1 MADRLPGV
9 KFPFYLPFQ
18 ASKRAKDDPNG
29 TENDKTFARAV
40 MKDAIGYAFGLPA
53 APYRASVFDDQNGA
67 PVAGNA
73 GRPFMI
79 NEQVSANPYKFFL
92 IPGTQIRGAKVNYSS
107 TSVPIPQLYTVKSVS
122 IWMPGHVTVL
132 QVLSW
137 INGALNGYVL
147 NGVLKNLPEQEG
159 KKTEE
164 ERKEF
169 IARIIKVVTPNE
181 RGYNIRSQIIT
192 TARPIIVPTGSPSP
206 SPSPTPTPTP

>member
-9 KFPFYLPFQ
+9 KFPFYLPFR
-18 ASKRAKDDPNG
+18 ASRRARNDPNA
-29 TENDKTFARAV
+29 TALDRLFARAL

-53 APYRASVFDDQNGA
+53 APYRASVFDDSDAEG
-67 PVAGNA
+67 VATNA

-79 NEQVSANPYKFFL
+79 NEQVSANPYRFFL

-132 QVLSW
+132 QVLAW
-137 INGALNGYVL
+137 INGALNGYVE
-147 NGVLKNLPEQEG
+147 GGAFRELPEQEG

-164 ERKEF
+164 QRREF
-169 IARIIKVVTPNE
+169 IGRIIKVVTPNE

-192 TARPIIVPTGSPSP
+192 ASRPIIVPGAAPAPAPAPSP
-206 SPSPTPTPTP
+206 APTP

>member
-9 KFPFYLPFQ
+9 KFPFYLPFR
-18 ASKRAKDDPNG
+18 ASKRARNDPNA
-29 TENDKTFARAV
+29 TQLDRDFARAL

-53 APYRASVFDDQNGA
+53 AAYRASVFDDQDGA

-79 NEQVSANPYKFFL
+79 NEQVSAKPYKFFM

-137 INGALNGYVL
+137 INGALNGYVED
-147 NGVLKNLPEQEG
+147 GQLKTLPEQEG

-164 ERKEF
+164 ERREF
-169 IARIIKVVTPNE
+169 IGRIIKVVTPSE

-192 TARPIIVPTGSPSP
+192 TSRPIIVPTGSPSP
-206 SPSPTPTPTP
+206 SPSPTPTPDP